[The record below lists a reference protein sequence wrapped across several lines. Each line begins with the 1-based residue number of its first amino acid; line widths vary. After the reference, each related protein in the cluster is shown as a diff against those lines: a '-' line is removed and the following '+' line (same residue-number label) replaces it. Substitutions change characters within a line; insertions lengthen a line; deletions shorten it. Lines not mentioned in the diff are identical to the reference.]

1 MTELTNIAADL
12 IQGAEAIAEFC
23 RECGLK
29 TMNAKKVCQWREA
42 GKLPV
47 GKVGGHLIASKS
59 AIAAALVEAAT
70 KAASP
75 PPIAAPV
82 RPSVKRRYGRSA

>member
-1 MTELTNIAADL
+1 MDELTNIAADL

-23 RECGLK
+23 RQCGLI

-59 AIAAALVEAAT
+59 AIADALVKAAT
-70 KAASP
+70 LSTIPATYVPS
-75 PPIAAPV
+75 
-82 RPSVKRRYGRSA
+82 RPLKRRHRH

>member
-1 MTELTNIAADL
+1 MNSVTNIAADL

-23 RECGLK
+23 RQCGLR
-29 TMNAKKVCQWREA
+29 TMNAKKVCQWRES

-59 AIAAALVEAAT
+59 AIADALVKAAT
-70 KAASP
+70 TATTP
-75 PPIAAPV
+75 PANYAPP
-82 RPSVKRRYGRSA
+82 RPLVKRRYRRAA

>member
-1 MTELTNIAADL
+1 MTNLTTAAADL
-12 IQGAEAIAEFC
+12 LQGAETIAEFC
-23 RECGLK
+23 RRCGLT

-59 AIAAALVEAAT
+59 AITAALINAAT
-70 KAASP
+70 TVIP
-75 PPIAAPV
+75 PATSIPTFPV
-82 RPSVKRRYGRSA
+82 VKRRSRR